1 MFKFKIKINNV
12 YYHSPILFY
21 TKIYLLD
28 GLTKKMFTFFI
39 TECNNYSCFTFFI
52 NKALLSIL
60 E

>member
-1 MFKFKIKINNV
+1 MFKFKIKMITI
-12 YYHSPILFY
+12 ILLFILH
-21 TKIYLLD
+21 KDIFFRWID
-28 GLTKKMFTFFI
+28 KKDVHIFI

>member
-1 MFKFKIKINNV
+1 MFTI
-12 YYHSPILFY
+12 ILLFILH
-21 TKIYLLD
+21 KDMFLD